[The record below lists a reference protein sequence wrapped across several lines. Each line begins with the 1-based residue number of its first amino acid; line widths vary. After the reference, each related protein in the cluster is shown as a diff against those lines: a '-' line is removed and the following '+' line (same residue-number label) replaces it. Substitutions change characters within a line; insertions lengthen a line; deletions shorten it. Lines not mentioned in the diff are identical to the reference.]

1 MNIRPYKN
9 PAFNNI
15 YNMLFCDDIELY
27 RNNATGEAAY
37 PWDILFSKNAT
48 KEELLKVATD
58 GSLETRM
65 QLLAYKLLGS
75 DAKKFLAV
83 IVEVGMEDGLDTLA
97 AYKDGTARY
106 INHSEK
112 LTVWDAVTNESKQLV
127 DDLFYH
133 SFQVVKQIGPWDKD
147 RLPQPGIGQVR
158 LSFLVSDGL
167 YFGNGPFEI
176 LERDVMAGP
185 VIKAAT
191 DLLVFLTEQK
201 ISAAT
206 GS

>member
-1 MNIRPYKN
+1 MKIRPYSN

-27 RNNATGEAAY
+27 RNATAKQEYPWNILLSENANAT
-37 PWDILFSKNAT
+37 
-48 KEELLKVATD
+48 ELLKVASD
-58 GSLETRM
+58 PELETRI
-65 QLLAYKLLGS
+65 QLLAYHLLGS
-75 DAKKFLAV
+75 DAKKFLGV
-83 IVEVGMEDGLDTLA
+83 VVEVGMEGGLDTLA

-112 LTVWDAVTNESKQLV
+112 LTVWDTVTNESKQLV

-133 SFQVVKQIGPWDKD
+133 SFQVVKQIGPWDKE
-147 RLPQPGIGQVR
+147 RLPQPGVDQIR

-167 YFGNGPFEI
+167 YFGNGPFEV
-176 LERDVMAGP
+176 LEKDAMAGP

-191 DLLVFLTEQK
+191 NLLVFLTAQTHP
-201 ISAAT
+201 AT
-206 GS
+206 AK